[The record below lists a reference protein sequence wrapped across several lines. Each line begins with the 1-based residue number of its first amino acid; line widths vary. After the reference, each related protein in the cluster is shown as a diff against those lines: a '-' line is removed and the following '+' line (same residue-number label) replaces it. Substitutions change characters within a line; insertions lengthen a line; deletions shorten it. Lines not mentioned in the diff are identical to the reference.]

1 MKFLLLRC
9 FWTHITFPP
18 LLYFTFPLKLS
29 CLDSSAKVSI
39 LSQKSM
45 KNKAFGLE
53 YKLLSVHYSPDGN
66 GATCLSFVEKV
77 LIGYAMTDRNT
88 YGQALSIRQSVGYR
102 QLPYPRSNPLQGCPC
117 ASGYTFSCLI
127 MYHT

>member
-9 FWTHITFPP
+9 FWTHIAFPP

-45 KNKAFGLE
+45 KNKTFGLE
-53 YKLLSVHYSPDGN
+53 YN
-66 GATCLSFVEKV
+66 NWLSFFWVSSLARREWS
-77 LIGYAMTDRNT
+77 D
-88 YGQALSIRQSVGYR
+88 
-102 QLPYPRSNPLQGCPC
+102 LPITR
-117 ASGYTFSCLI
+117 
-127 MYHT
+127 